1 MLIEFLMEAFVF
13 LPMRC
18 GTSYEIPDL
27 ARPVSS
33 CGEERVV

>member
-18 GTSYEIPDL
+18 GPGYEIPNL

-33 CGEERVV
+33 SGEERVV